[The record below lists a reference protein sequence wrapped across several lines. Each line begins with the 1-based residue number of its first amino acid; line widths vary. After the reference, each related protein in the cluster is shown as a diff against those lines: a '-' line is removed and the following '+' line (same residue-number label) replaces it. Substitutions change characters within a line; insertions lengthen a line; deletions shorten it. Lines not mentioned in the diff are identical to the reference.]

1 MQLKD
6 VKRGETFDHC
16 GHNWIVLEHDET
28 GHTLAL
34 SEDIIGKMPFDED
47 NCNNWAKSS
56 LRKYL
61 NGDFVKEL
69 CGDTENDDL
78 GFCPYHLDLT
88 ADDGLKDYG
97 ITTDFIFLLTCDMY
111 RKNRDVIQPIDE
123 WWWTATA
130 LSACASNACNS
141 RDVDADGTLN
151 SHGAYCGGSGVRPAC
166 YLKSD
171 LLLSGEN
178 ETETE
183 SEAVKMFKKFS
194 PTVQNAALNF
204 MKLLASE
211 GGNYEP

>member
-6 VKRGETFDHC
+6 VKRGETFAHC

-69 CGDTENDDL
+69 CGDTEIDDL
-78 GFCPYHLDLT
+78 GFCPYQLDLT

-130 LSACASNACNS
+130 LSAYASYSYNS
-141 RDVDADGTLN
+141 RHVNTGGTLSN
-151 SHGAYCGGSGVRPAC
+151 GNAYYGSGGVRPAC
-166 YLKSD
+166 YLKSNIFVSSDSEPSVLEKYQRLND
-171 LLLSGEN
+171 LAKKMAESYIDFLLKGAAN
-178 ETETE
+178 E
-183 SEAVKMFKKFS
+183 
-194 PTVQNAALNF
+194 P
-204 MKLLASE
+204 
-211 GGNYEP
+211 

>member
-6 VKRGETFDHC
+6 VKRGETFAHC
-16 GHNWIVLEHDET
+16 GHNWIALEHDDT

-34 SEDIIGKMPFDED
+34 SEDIIRKTPFDED

-69 CGDTENDDL
+69 CGDTEIDDL

-97 ITTDFIFLLTCDMY
+97 ITTDFIFLLTCDLY

-130 LSACASNACNS
+130 LSAFASNSCYSRYVNTGGALDGNS
-141 RDVDADGTLN
+141 
-151 SHGAYCGGSGVRPAC
+151 AYNGNCGVRPAC
-166 YLKSD
+166 YLKSNIFVSSDSEPSVLEKYQRLND
-171 LLLSGEN
+171 LAKKMAESYIDFLLKGAAN
-178 ETETE
+178 E
-183 SEAVKMFKKFS
+183 
-194 PTVQNAALNF
+194 P
-204 MKLLASE
+204 
-211 GGNYEP
+211 